1 MRKGVFLKPAAC
13 VGVLKCLLMAVDFY
27 LVCYGAPVLIERTLP
42 LRTMQFTEHTQFLGC
57 LVVWCCGVR
66 ARMLQMQQRKWV
78 SEHVSKNKP
87 LT

>member
-27 LVCYGAPVLIERTLP
+27 LVCYGAPPQNNAIYRA
-42 LRTMQFTEHTQFLGC
+42 HSQFLGC

-87 LT
+87 LA

>member
-87 LT
+87 LA

>member
-42 LRTMQFTEHTQFLGC
+42 LRTMQFTEHTLSFLAAWLFG
-57 LVVWCCGVR
+57 
-66 ARMLQMQQRKWV
+66 AA
-78 SEHVSKNKP
+78 E
-87 LT
+87 